1 VMRLVVVGAGISGL
15 AVAHRA
21 VERARE
27 QGRPLEL
34 TVLEGADRVGGT
46 IQTEQR
52 DGFLVECGPDSF
64 LSEKPWALALCQ
76 RIGLEERLIRTDDR
90 LRRTFVV
97 WDGRLHPLPEGFQ
110 LLAPTRLAPLLAS
123 RLFSWPGKL
132 RMACDLVLPRGGDP
146 DESLGAFVRRRLGR
160 EALERVAQPLVAGI
174 YTADPDELS
183 LAATMPRF
191 LEMERRERSVILA
204 LWRAA
209 RRAPGQ
215 HAGASGARWS
225 LFVTFARGMEELVQA
240 LVARLPAGAVRLK
253 ERVVGVA
260 RDDGGRWRV
269 ATAGGAAYEADAL
282 VLAPEAHQ
290 AARMLRYVDPGLA
303 HLLEGIPHASSA
315 TVSLAYRRAEVGH
328 PLDGFGFVVPHV
340 ARRPIIACTFSSVKY
355 AGRAPADHVLLRV
368 FLGGALNEAV
378 LEGDDATLVATAR
391 EQIGPLLGITAAPAL
406 ARVTRHL
413 HAMPQYH
420 VGHEARATA
429 IEQAVAR
436 HPGLELAG
444 GAYRGVGIADCVRSG
459 EGAAERVLGDPGAG
473 RGVG

>member
-1 VMRLVVVGAGISGL
+1 MRLVVVGAGISGL
-15 AVAHRA
+15 AAAHRA

-76 RIGLEERLIRTDDR
+76 RIGLEDRLIRTDDR
-90 LRRTFVV
+90 RRRTFVV

-209 RRAPGQ
+209 RRAPAQ

-368 FLGGALNEAV
+368 FLGGALNEAA
-378 LEGDDATLVATAR
+378 LEGDDAALVATAR

-436 HPGLELAG
+436 HRGLELAG

-459 EGAAERVLGDPGAG
+459 EDAAERVLGDPGAG